1 MGKNRLMTTTND
13 ITGDEIKSKANN
25 DKYLTNFDRIF
36 GNKEKTANAKME
48 AKTMCVERT
57 GKGDTQSKPA
67 TNVSLG
73 NTSKRDRDT
82 NNGDDV

>member
-1 MGKNRLMTTTND
+1 MATTND
-13 ITGDEIKSKANN
+13 ITGDQIKSKVNS
-25 DKYLTNFDRIF
+25 DEYLTNFDRIF
-36 GNKEKTANAKME
+36 GNKEKTVNAKME

-57 GKGDTQSKPA
+57 RKSDTQSEPA
-67 TNVSLG
+67 TNVPLG

>member
-1 MGKNRLMTTTND
+1 MTTTND

-73 NTSKRDRDT
+73 DTCKRNRIK

>member
-1 MGKNRLMTTTND
+1 MAATND

-25 DKYLTNFDRIF
+25 DKYLTNFEKIF
-36 GNKEKTANAKME
+36 GKSNDCTTNGKME

-57 GKGDTQSKPA
+57 GKGDTQSEPA
-67 TNVSLG
+67 TNVPLG

>member
-1 MGKNRLMTTTND
+1 MTTTND

-25 DKYLTNFDRIF
+25 DKYVTNFERIF
-36 GNKEKTANAKME
+36 GKSNDCTTNGKME
-48 AKTMCVERT
+48 AKTVCVDEFR
-57 GKGDTQSKPA
+57 KGYIESEPRII
-67 TNVSLG
+67 VLMG

>member
-1 MGKNRLMTTTND
+1 MTTTND

-25 DKYLTNFDRIF
+25 DKYVTNFERIF
-36 GNKEKTANAKME
+36 GKSNDCTTNGKME
-48 AKTMCVERT
+48 AKTVHPERT

>member
-1 MGKNRLMTTTND
+1 MATTND
-13 ITGDEIKSKANN
+13 ITGDQIKSKVNS
-25 DKYLTNFDRIF
+25 DEYLTNFDRIF
-36 GNKEKTANAKME
+36 GNKEKTVNAKME

-57 GKGDTQSKPA
+57 RKGDTQSEPA
-67 TNVSLG
+67 TNVPLG